1 MTTAVER
8 APIHESSVR
17 SDAGSSATFL
27 LSAPSWPIASW
38 TEDYKRNRHATADKR
53 IEGGPQ
59 MTRTSPANSAR
70 VTRRSFAAGAGAAG
84 LLAASVPLDFARA
97 QGGPLKVGVL
107 LPRSG
112 AQAGIG
118 QDCQRGVDIAAGLLK
133 ELGMPPLQI
142 MNGDTETSVE
152 VARSRAEQMISDGA
166 QVLVGAV
173 DSGQSTAIAQVAE
186 QKGIPYVINIAA
198 APQITE
204 QGYKFVFR
212 NFPTAG
218 MILADAF
225 ANQKEIFEAAGAAP
239 KTAVFMH
246 VNDTFGTAMKGGIG
260 AVMPKFNMPYN
271 LVETIAYDPTSRDLS
286 VEVAKAKATGADALL
301 MVSRLNDAILI
312 TRELVKQRWSP
323 MAILS
328 MGPGWYEDQY
338 LKTLGKLSDGPL
350 SFVPWYDPH
359 KKLAQQL
366 EAALAKAYPG
376 INLNTNHVF
385 TFEALL
391 VAADAYK
398 RGRSSD
404 PKALA
409 DAIRTTNITDNV
421 SIGPGIQFD
430 DKGQNDKLKNAAIQN
445 RGGKLLTIAP
455 KTASNAKP
463 ELPMSPYDRRG

>member
-1 MTTAVER
+1 M
-8 APIHESSVR
+8 S
-17 SDAGSSATFL
+17 
-27 LSAPSWPIASW
+27 
-38 TEDYKRNRHATADKR
+38 RNPHKNGR
-53 IEGGPQ
+53 
-59 MTRTSPANSAR
+59 NL
-70 VTRRSFAAGAGAAG
+70 TRRTVTAGLGAGVLAG
-84 LLAASVPLDFARA
+84 IAPFNMVRA
-97 QGGPLKVGVL
+97 QGAALKVGVL

-112 AQAGIG
+112 TQAGIG
-118 QDCQRGVDIAAGLLK
+118 QDCQRGVDIAAGILK
-133 ELGMPPLQI
+133 DLGMPALQI
-142 MNGDTETSVE
+142 MNGDTETNVD
-152 VARSRAEQMISDGA
+152 VARSRAEKLISEGA
-166 QVLVGAV
+166 QILVGAF

-218 MILADAF
+218 MILSDAF
-225 ANQKEIFEAAGAAP
+225 ANQKEIFEAAGSAP

-271 LVETIAYDPTSRDLS
+271 LVETIAYDPAARDLS

-301 MVSRLNDAILI
+301 MVSRLNDAILL

-338 LKTLGKLSDGPL
+338 LKTLGKLADGPL
-350 SFVPWYDPH
+350 SFVPWYDPN
-359 KKLAQQL
+359 KPLSKTL
-366 EAALAKAYPG
+366 EAALAKAHPG
-376 INLNTNHVF
+376 VNLNTNHVY

-398 RGRSSD
+398 RAGSAD

-409 DAIRTTNITDNV
+409 DAVRSTNITNNV
-421 SIGPGIQFD
+421 SPGPGIQFNE
-430 DKGQNDKLKNAAIQN
+430 KGQNDKLKNSAIQN
-445 RGGKLLTIAP
+445 RGGKLVTVAP
-455 KTASNAKP
+455 KVAANAKVEWP
-463 ELPMSPYDRRG
+463 LKPYDKRG